1 MSVGHHS
8 SVPKAQVSIS
18 SPSCI
23 NVHISVCCPLR
34 DIEALA
40 VDFEIGPILCGRLH
54 QKVHGKEEKI
64 KENSFSGKFF
74 DLFFHSVDFSV
85 EPSAENRTDLK
96 IDRQCFDVTQWAA
109 DNTLADTGTQ
119 QTPYFRS
126 KTVIRVS
133 KRKYAHL
140 YSKEKR

>member
-1 MSVGHHS
+1 MCIFPFADAYHGFA
-8 SVPKAQVSIS
+8 PKVRRLLS
-18 SPSCI
+18 SCI
-23 NVHISVCCPLR
+23 RQCVVSCLLR
-34 DIEALA
+34 DIAALA

-54 QKVHGKEEKI
+54 RKVHGKEEKI
-64 KENSFSGKFF
+64 KENS
-74 DLFFHSVDFSV
+74 FSV

-140 YSKEKR
+140 YTKEKR